1 MGAYFGKIKPDVQL
15 YEASGR
21 KIMHLGVL
29 PNNNKNV
36 ELSISCTMVTTNVNE
51 QYLLVVSPSPSE
63 KGKG

>member
-29 PNNNKNV
+29 PDSNK
-36 ELSISCTMVTTNVNE
+36 
-51 QYLLVVSPSPSE
+51 
-63 KGKG
+63 